1 MAYGSYLLCFWQRA
15 SGGYGFREGNGM
27 RYWELFFLTVGAGCF
42 VGAVI
47 SPASWFAVAVGC
59 ASTWLGW
66 KVHQAGGDT

>member
-1 MAYGSYLLCFWQRA
+1 
-15 SGGYGFREGNGM
+15 M